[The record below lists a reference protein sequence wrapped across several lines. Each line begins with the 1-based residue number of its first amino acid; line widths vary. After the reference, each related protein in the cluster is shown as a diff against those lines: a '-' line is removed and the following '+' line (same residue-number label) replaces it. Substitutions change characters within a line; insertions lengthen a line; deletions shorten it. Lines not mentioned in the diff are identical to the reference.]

1 MTTWNYLKR
10 HGQPFLGLLIIVIL
24 GALISPHASDG
35 SNVFLSGGNLSDV
48 LLQNSETGIIA
59 LGMTFVIIGAGIDLS
74 VGAILA
80 FSACL
85 AALAM
90 VTWNPQGTGVMPIV
104 MGIIV
109 ALIGGALAGGFNGWV
124 ITRIGLQPF
133 VMTLAMMIGLRGFI
147 KWLTGNVN
155 IDFAFNPIDA
165 SGNVIGH
172 VPTGDFCALFS
183 NKIFAISLWVVLA
196 LVAHLILRQTVFGRY
211 LRAIGENEKA
221 ARYTGL
227 PVKNVRLMTY
237 VGIGV
242 LTALA
247 GLIHAARAHQGNPN
261 DGMGYELDAIAAV
274 VIGGTALAG
283 GRGSIVGTVVGT
295 LVLGLITNLLNLRNI
310 DTNLE
315 MIVKG
320 AIIIL
325 AVWLQR
331 RTQGPAA

>member
-1 MTTWNYLKR
+1 
-10 HGQPFLGLLIIVIL
+10 
-24 GALISPHASDG
+24 
-35 SNVFLSGGNLSDV
+35 
-48 LLQNSETGIIA
+48 
-59 LGMTFVIIGAGIDLS
+59 
-74 VGAILA
+74 
-80 FSACL
+80 
-85 AALAM
+85 
-90 VTWNPQGTGVMPIV
+90 
-104 MGIIV
+104 
-109 ALIGGALAGGFNGWV
+109 
-124 ITRIGLQPF
+124 
-133 VMTLAMMIGLRGFI
+133 
-147 KWLTGNVN
+147 
-155 IDFAFNPIDA
+155 
-165 SGNVIGH
+165 
-172 VPTGDFCALFS
+172 
-183 NKIFAISLWVVLA
+183 VLA

-227 PVKNVRLMTY
+227 PVRNVRLLTY

-331 RTQGPAA
+331 RTQGTAA